1 MNKILAGN
9 HRVSLIRQQDQ
20 NKDRTITGSYFNC
33 YFQSDAEEAY
43 STSRAK
49 QLSIII
55 MKLLEDE
62 RRSSVSY
69 FLRITLMKPSMIS
82 DRHRN
87 ALVAQPGRALPW

>member
-1 MNKILAGN
+1 MNKMLAGN
-9 HRVSLIRQQDQ
+9 HRVSLIRQQHQ

-33 YFQSDAEEAY
+33 NFQCDEVEAY
-43 STSRAK
+43 STSCKAVK
-49 QLSIII
+49 HNNNEIITGQRYVI
-55 MKLLEDE
+55 GII
-62 RRSSVSY
+62 

>member
-20 NKDRTITGSYFNC
+20 NKDQTITGSYFNC
-33 YFQSDAEEAY
+33 YFQSDAEAY
-43 STSRAK
+43 STSPAK
-49 QLSIII
+49 LLSIII